1 LVYVFEFFAG
11 DGESR
16 RPIDW
21 MTHRAKS
28 VDQARDHARAML
40 RNVKVRDQRPDLC
53 VVKDQM
59 GNTLSVVPAQA

>member
-1 LVYVFEFFAG
+1 LVYVFELFVG

-40 RNVKVRDQRPDLC
+40 RNVKVHDQKPNLC
-53 VVKDQM
+53 IVKDQM
-59 GNTLSVVPAQA
+59 GNTLSVVPGQA